1 MSKRGGYPMGA
12 MPGGMT
18 NMLKQA
24 QRMQRRME
32 EQQEKLAAT
41 EFTGTAGGGV
51 VSVVCMGDK
60 TVKSLSIKPEAVD
73 PEDVEMLEDT
83 IVAALNDAFSQI
95 DEAAEGLMG

>member
-1 MSKRGGYPMGA
+1 MGA
-12 MPGGMT
+12 MPGGMS

-51 VSVVCMGDK
+51 VTIVAGGDK
-60 TVKSLSIKPEAVD
+60 TVKSVSIKPEAVD
-73 PEDVEMLEDT
+73 PDDVEMLEDT
-83 IVAALNDAFSQI
+83 ILAAINDVFAQI
-95 DEAAEGLMG
+95 DEAASSMMG